1 MTQVQYVWRG
11 DFTNDEANLLHADA
25 FEHRLFVDDWQ
36 RLVAEH
42 SLGWVIARDGELLV
56 GFVNV
61 IWDGLAHAW
70 IQDEMVSS
78 KSRRQGIGV
87 RLIEVAT
94 DHAKQAGCE
103 WLHVDFD
110 DHLRQ
115 FYFDAAGFTPTNG
128 GLIDLTELA

>member
-1 MTQVQYVWRG
+1 MTQIQYAWRG
-11 DFTNDEANLLHADA
+11 EFTNDETNRLHADA
-25 FEHRLFVDDWQ
+25 FEHRLFADDWQ
-36 RLVAEH
+36 RLVAGH
-42 SLGWVIARDGELLV
+42 SFGWVTARDGELLV

-61 IWDGLAHAW
+61 IWDGLVHSW

-115 FYFDAAGFTPTNG
+115 FYINAAGFTPTNG
-128 GLIDLTELA
+128 GLIDLTDQT